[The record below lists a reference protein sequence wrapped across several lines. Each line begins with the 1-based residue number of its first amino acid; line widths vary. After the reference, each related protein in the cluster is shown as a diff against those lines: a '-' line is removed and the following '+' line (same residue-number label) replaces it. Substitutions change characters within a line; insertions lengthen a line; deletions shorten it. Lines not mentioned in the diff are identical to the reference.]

1 MMYDLPKQLEIDGEL
16 HDIRSDYRAALDII
30 AALNDPELSNR
41 EKNIAVIL
49 ILYPEYAKITNAK
62 KAIDKAMWFLAGGR
76 QDDKSSVN
84 ILYDWEQDFPL
95 IVSPVNRVLGKETR
109 DIPYDP
115 KTNTGGLHWWTFL
128 SAFYEVGDCSFAYIV
143 SIRDKLKK
151 GKKLEKYEQQFYREN
166 KNLIDLNVKAS
177 NEEQALIDEIL
188 QNNL

>member
-1 MMYDLPKQLEIDGEL
+1 MYDLPKQLEIDGEL

-95 IVSPVNRVLGKETR
+95 IVSPVN
-109 DIPYDP
+109 
-115 KTNTGGLHWWTFL
+115 
-128 SAFYEVGDCSFAYIV
+128 
-143 SIRDKLKK
+143 
-151 GKKLEKYEQQFYREN
+151 
-166 KNLIDLNVKAS
+166 
-177 NEEQALIDEIL
+177 
-188 QNNL
+188 